1 MSMASVFKKVCQGGY
16 SCWTSWK
23 VVFKGAYK
31 KAWISNTDVDEN
43 DKDQAGDT
51 DQCCYG
57 VTVGKK
63 NQEKWLLVTIQNATF
78 NGFARIAS
86 TSQKFQRE
94 NGFDV
99 IAVNRKKGTH
109 ITIIII
115 FILLKLLSHNNYIM
129 HNKLLQL
136 YNTNVFLGGAH
147 NQINR

>member
-31 KAWISNTDVDEN
+31 KAWISNTDVEEN

-78 NGFARIAS
+78 NGFTQIAS

-94 NGFDV
+94 NGFVV
-99 IAVNRKKGTH
+99 IAVNRKKNTH
-109 ITIIII
+109 
-115 FILLKLLSHNNYIM
+115 HNNYNFYSIETTESQQL
-129 HNKLLQL
+129 HNAQQIVTTIF
-136 YNTNVFLGGAH
+136 NTNVFLEDTH
-147 NQINR
+147 N